1 MLTLKKK
8 TTRNVC
14 NARRFVI
21 RPLNGCRK
29 DTCPKTLLIYYMFKS
44 FKSGYDEDAK
54 LTENRSSGKR

>member
-8 TTRNVC
+8 TRDVC

-29 DTCPKTLLIYYMFKS
+29 DTCPKTLSIYYTKS
-44 FKSGYDEDAK
+44 FKSRYDEDAK